1 MADEP
6 TLDSM
11 VQGAQDTQFA
21 QVESRLIGDYGAERR
36 NTVHTMVEQE
46 RRRFAGAR
54 VHAFVPILVER
65 SVSSRLAT
73 AAR

>member
-1 MADEP
+1 MADAQ
-6 TLDSM
+6 TLDSI
-11 VQGAQDTQFA
+11 VEGAQDSQFA
-21 QVESRLIGDYGAERR
+21 QVENRLIGDYGDERR
-36 NTVHTMVEQE
+36 DTVHALVAQE

-65 SVSSRLAT
+65 SVRSRLAA

>member
-11 VQGAQDTQFA
+11 AERAQDLQFA
-21 QVESRLIGDYGAERR
+21 QVESRLIGDYGDERR
-36 NTVHTMVEQE
+36 DTVHTMVEQE
-46 RRRFAGAR
+46 RRRFAGSR

-65 SVSSRLAT
+65 SVRSRLA
-73 AAR
+73 